1 MKNKKTKI
9 KKRSAIKPSLTKVT
23 QEHLEVLQ
31 LTAED
36 RTPLQISDVLK
47 SIGKRGVEKRLSVLY
62 LHLGVNSAIAAYRK
76 VLMLGLMPLR

>member
-1 MKNKKTKI
+1 MKNKKTKN

-31 LTAED
+31 LTAENY
-36 RTPLQISDVLK
+36 TPQQVADIVK
-47 SIGKRGVEKRLSVLY
+47 NITARGVEQRLSVLY